1 MSIPFVPLYLTT
13 TFPTQEYA
21 NNLVESGVHGA
32 LVALDESFDHN
43 ALALALQIPTQNTQV
58 GISLLY
64 CVDVF
69 MFAWLFLA
77 ESILC
82 CHVCFKVWLG

>member
-1 MSIPFVPLYLTT
+1 MCSLCYQCPSPLLTT
-13 TFPTQEYA
+13 IFPTQEYA

-58 GISLLY
+58 CLHLLSG
-64 CVDVF
+64 VGVF
-69 MFAWLFLA
+69 MYSLIIEGW
-77 ESILC
+77 
-82 CHVCFKVWLG
+82 H